1 MHDANRAI
9 ASDSIVYRHVL
20 PADERWRARA
30 MSLQRARAGLTAKL
44 AHNHELRTFCAEL
57 AELFAHALDF
67 GFIEQWSDP
76 HPMH

>member
-1 MHDANRAI
+1 MPIARLLAI
-9 ASDSIVYRHVL
+9 QSYIGTYYQPMKDGEPVL
-20 PADERWRARA
+20 CRRE
-30 MSLQRARAGLTAKL
+30 RARAGLTAKL
-44 AHNHELRTFCAEL
+44 AHNHELRAFCAEP

>member
-1 MHDANRAI
+1 
-9 ASDSIVYRHVL
+9 
-20 PADERWRARA
+20 
-30 MSLQRARAGLTAKL
+30 LTAKL